1 MNYERLFGNP
11 VCYEIEATLPNQ
23 QKALLHL
30 MHPTDPSR
38 LSILVFSQ
46 PCQRSFNFGFHL
58 SFGLLSFSSFN
69 FLSTFSTFKINTT
82 MSNNDPHSQSAPR
95 SPHDILV
102 HGRSEDSQDS
112 MNISPL
118 NSIDNMDNV
127 SLIATNSPHTVIAPQ
142 LTFLRSPQSGRA
154 QPELD
159 FTPDSQHFAP
169 RAPSTLIPVDEGV
182 KCEKDPPA
190 PLTLASQGSPPQC
203 TDHNDH
209 ATQPHYENVTFVKPQ
224 DVTIVEL
231 APMEIKKGRSTWS
244 PERRAAYKAAYK
256 ENMCNPRKAAFWI
269 HHIFCLAV
277 ILCILGLIL
286 GWFD

>member
-1 MNYERLFGNP
+1 MHYERLFGNP
-11 VCYEIEATLPNQ
+11 VCYENEATLPNQ

-30 MHPTDPSR
+30 MHPTDPSC
-38 LSILVFSQ
+38 LFILIFSQ
-46 PCQRSFNFGFHL
+46 PCQRSFNFCFHF

-69 FLSTFSTFKINTT
+69 FLSTFSTFTINTT
-82 MSNNDPHSQSAPR
+82 MNNNDPHSQSAPR

-159 FTPDSQHFAP
+159 LSPDSQHFAP

-182 KCEKDPPA
+182 NAKRTR
-190 PLTLASQGSPPQC
+190 PLLSHLRLRALLLNVPTITTMPLSPTMRMLPLLNHRRSPLWNWHRWRLKKSGTHGLRSVEQH
-203 TDHNDH
+203 TK
-209 ATQPHYENVTFVKPQ
+209 PHTKR
-224 DVTIVEL
+224 TCAI
-231 APMEIKKGRSTWS
+231 R
-244 PERRAAYKAAYK
+244 ERRPFGSTTSFA
-256 ENMCNPRKAAFWI
+256 
-269 HHIFCLAV
+269 
-277 ILCILGLIL
+277 
-286 GWFD
+286 